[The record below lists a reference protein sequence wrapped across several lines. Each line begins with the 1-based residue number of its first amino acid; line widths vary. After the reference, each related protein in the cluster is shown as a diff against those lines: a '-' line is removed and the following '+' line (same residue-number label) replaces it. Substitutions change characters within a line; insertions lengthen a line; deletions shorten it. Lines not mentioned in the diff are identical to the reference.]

1 MPHQP
6 EHQDPV
12 QSHHREEREHRAI
25 QKSRELLR
33 LPVEGQHVANQPWDF
48 FTLREVVVHIPVVLV
63 DPLPARIF
71 EVLLQLL
78 VAERNL
84 HLVVDASQSELLQPT
99 QNGRRVVL
107 LLEVPRVA
115 ARVGHH
121 SLSIALGASVPLAVS
136 PGSVS
141 RFIVVAH
148 DVPLRVSWGLLALV
162 SVLVRIEIPSQ
173 LLKELACV
181 RAAEQDIVDQVEHSR
196 ENEPQIVLQK
206 EGQRDPPQHH
216 HGGEEGSAPVPNA
229 VTSFIGY
236 FLAVSE
242 FNVLL
247 LERHCLPLCIREVDL
262 IVVHGLSHLV
272 EHTWLPVIV
281 GRRHIWHLGSIYA
294 LLAWNEGLSL
304 RIMGWLVRC
313 FMLDNDRGGFRGLLL
328 GNGDHFVV
336 GPSSHEDTIIVN
348 NNIDLRKGARH
359 SLRKLTYACV
369 QIINCTGITQARFSQ
384 NNR

>member
-1 MPHQP
+1 MNDLDVGVVETSGVPHQP

-206 EGQRDPPQHH
+206 EGQRDPPSTIT
-216 HGGEEGSAPVPNA
+216 EVKKEAPQYP
-229 VTSFIGY
+229 TQ
-236 FLAVSE
+236 
-242 FNVLL
+242 
-247 LERHCLPLCIREVDL
+247 
-262 IVVHGLSHLV
+262 
-272 EHTWLPVIV
+272 
-281 GRRHIWHLGSIYA
+281 WHP
-294 LLAWNEGLSL
+294 LLATFLPCPNLMCSCWKG
-304 RIMGWLVRC
+304 IAC
-313 FMLDNDRGGFRGLLL
+313 
-328 GNGDHFVV
+328 
-336 GPSSHEDTIIVN
+336 PSASG
-348 NNIDLRKGARH
+348 K
-359 SLRKLTYACV
+359 
-369 QIINCTGITQARFSQ
+369 
-384 NNR
+384 